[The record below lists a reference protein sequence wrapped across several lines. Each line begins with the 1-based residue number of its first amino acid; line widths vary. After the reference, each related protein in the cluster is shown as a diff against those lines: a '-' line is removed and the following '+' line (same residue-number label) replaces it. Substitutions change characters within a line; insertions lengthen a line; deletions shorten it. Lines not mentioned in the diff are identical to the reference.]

1 MSEVIALERKCSI
14 EEVFCPSFIE
24 LLRLVPRNPYVRALI
39 LKFTGKMP
47 GTDCGTFDQLKDWV
61 ELNCVKRIRS
71 PFNTGNSGA
80 GISVSVRFSETEYGR
95 ASYSVD
101 RSSTENFEFGAD
113 DLLALIQEK
122 IADGGGISEV
132 LDAIA
137 DRIDDDAWDQCSPNL
152 DNYGDYD
159 YCDDEATSSDSREAK
174 FSRESIRIA
183 VLQFVQ
189 QRHPELA
196 AEL

>member
-1 MSEVIALERKCSI
+1 MTETIAMERKCSI
-14 EEVFCPSFIE
+14 DEVFYPSFIE

-47 GTDCGTFDQLKDWV
+47 GTDCETFEQLKDWV
-61 ELNCVKRIRS
+61 EINCVRRIRS
-71 PFNTGNSGA
+71 QFNTASSGS
-80 GISVSVRFSETEYGR
+80 GVSVSVSFSEVEYGR
-95 ASYSVD
+95 ASYSVE
-101 RSSTENFEFGAD
+101 RSSTENFEFEAD
-113 DLLALIQEK
+113 DLLELIREK

-174 FSRESIRIA
+174 FSKDAIRNA